1 MTNTMTLTKMNF
13 DNFETLTDADLD
25 IAVGGKSGAYYAGYY
40 TGKAVI
46 AGATIAAT
54 IVLFL

>member
-13 DNFETLTDADLD
+13 DNFETLTDAELD

-40 TGKAVI
+40 TGKAVSV
-46 AGATIAAT
+46 GATILGAVA
-54 IVLFL
+54 VFL

>member
-1 MTNTMTLTKMNF
+1 MKKFEKLTTNEL
-13 DNFETLTDADLD
+13 ADLD

-54 IVLFL
+54 VVLFL